1 MTARLRT
8 TLLVSGAAGALLLTL
23 LLDVQAHGRVSA
35 EDAGLH
41 ADVLDLRRP
50 WLTTVAKAVTTVGS
64 SPVMYTLLVV
74 VLLVLRR
81 RRGEVLVAA
90 VALLTGQAVRRV
102 LNLAVGRPRPARQD
116 WLVTVDG
123 HAWPSGHAATSVLAL
138 GLLVALL
145 WPGLGTAAR
154 RVAVAAAAV
163 LALAIGLSRVYLGVH
178 WPTDVVGGWLFGVV
192 WLSWSVLVLVALR
205 AQRTRGT
212 LR

>member
-1 MTARLRT
+1 M
-8 TLLVSGAAGALLLTL
+8 
-23 LLDVQAHGRVSA
+23 
-35 EDAGLH
+35 
-41 ADVLDLRRP
+41 
-50 WLTTVAKAVTTVGS
+50 AKAVTTAGS

-102 LNLAVGRPRPARQD
+102 LNLAVSRPRPPRQD

-123 HAWPSGHAATSVLAL
+123 HAWPSGHAATSVLAR

-154 RVAVAAAAV
+154 RVAVAAATV
-163 LALAIGLSRVYLGVH
+163 LALAIGLSRLYLGVH

-192 WLSWSVLVLVALR
+192 WLGWSVLVLVALR